1 MVAVVSSLENT
12 LIPRTAVSHLQII
25 YPEYIYIFLQIS
37 YAIEPISGM
46 DDDRLF
52 TIDSVTGVI
61 RTADTFD
68 REVPE
73 QQNFLLT
80 VKASDK
86 GNPPLSSRTFVK
98 IQVVDDND
106 KEPIFSERTYY
117 DVTVNEDV
125 PIGEVL
131 QSFTVKDGDIGQNTM
146 VNFFISKGNQGQVF
160 EVINK
165 ISSNRGELIV
175 EENLDYERNSQY
187 TLTIVATDGRSASQP
202 ATVSIK
208 VSRGCPNMLIINSGH
223 V

>member
-1 MVAVVSSLENT
+1 
-12 LIPRTAVSHLQII
+12 
-25 YPEYIYIFLQIS
+25 
-37 YAIEPISGM
+37 M

-73 QQNFLLT
+73 QQNFLLK

-86 GNPPLSSRTFVK
+86 GNPPLSSQTFVK

-106 KEPIFSERTYY
+106 KEPIFGPTYY

-125 PIGEVL
+125 PLGEVL
-131 QSFTVKDGDIGQNTM
+131 LSFTVKDDDIGQNTIT
-146 VNFFISKGNQGQVF
+146 NFFISKGNQGQVF

-165 ISSNRGELIV
+165 ISSNHGELIV
-175 EENLDYERNSQY
+175 EGSLDYETTSEY

-208 VSRGCPNMLIINSGH
+208 VSTGTA
-223 V
+223 